1 MQTTPKPTTMV
12 PPSRQ
17 GKKAISGHFDKDVHR
32 QLKVLALEK
41 DTSIQ
46 NLLSQALNALFV
58 AEQYAADSVKPIS
71 GGYDDFKRGLEDI
84 RKNESDARAELGGT
98 QAAHARLRG

>member
-1 MQTTPKPTTMV
+1 MANKPTLAEVISGIRQVQQEVIDVETTPKPTTMV

-17 GKKAISGHFDKDVHR
+17 GKKMISGHFDKDVHR

-46 NLLSQALNALFV
+46 NLLSQALNALF
-58 AEQYAADSVKPIS
+58 ERNNMPPI
-71 GGYDDFKRGLEDI
+71 
-84 RKNESDARAELGGT
+84 A
-98 QAAHARLRG
+98 

>member
-1 MQTTPKPTTMV
+1 METIRKPTTMV

-17 GKKAISGHFDKDVHR
+17 GKKMISGHFDKDVHR

-46 NLLSQALNALFV
+46 NLLSQALNALF
-58 AEQYAADSVKPIS
+58 ERNNMPPI
-71 GGYDDFKRGLEDI
+71 
-84 RKNESDARAELGGT
+84 A
-98 QAAHARLRG
+98 